1 MDTCPTDQ
9 TLTDELDLW
18 QVKLTTGD
26 VLEIA
31 AHGVAERGGIHVFVA
46 LVKVLGGG
54 AVAGRLPYRD
64 RRSEVEAAA
73 RSGPSRPG

>member
-46 LVKVLGGG
+46 L
-54 AVAGRLPYRD
+54 
-64 RRSEVEAAA
+64 
-73 RSGPSRPG
+73 